1 MKKLLISILLS
12 LLSLLFIFVS
22 CTSQG
27 GGLPQGTTT
36 AETPAGSE
44 IAPDETTA
52 ENEVPPSETT
62 DSDSSTI
69 ITTTEPYETVDPDL
83 IESIR
88 TGEWANAE
96 WLEQF
101 YPNIVD
107 IPVKHCPSDK
117 DFEALYA
124 TSNDDYKTLDELIK
138 IIGKPHSFHIK
149 SSIPAFVWLTLEGNL
164 RVALGMGGLGAP
176 SDISMEERL
185 LYFTKFYVIQPKSDS
200 DTRDPNT
207 TITTPETTRE
217 KAPETTAEPYVETT
231 TLAP

>member
-12 LLSLLFIFVS
+12 LLCLLFIFVS

-27 GGLPQGTTT
+27 GGLPQGTT
-36 AETPAGSE
+36 AGEVPAGSE
-44 IAPDETTA
+44 IAPDETTGSDI
-52 ENEVPPSETT
+52 VPDETTGTDSIQSETE
-62 DSDSSTI
+62 D
-69 ITTTEPYETVDPDL
+69 EAWETVDPDL

-88 TGEWANAE
+88 TGEWADAKR
-96 WLEQF
+96 LERD
-101 YPNIVD
+101 YPNIFD
-107 IPVKHCPSDK
+107 IPVKHRPSDK

-149 SSIPAFVWLTLEGNL
+149 SSTTSFVWLTLEGNL
-164 RVALGMGGLGAP
+164 RIALGMGGLGAP
-176 SDISMEERL
+176 SDISKEERL

-207 TITTPETTRE
+207 TTTTPETTRE

>member
-1 MKKLLISILLS
+1 MKQRQRMRS
-12 LLSLLFIFVS
+12 
-22 CTSQG
+22 
-27 GGLPQGTTT
+27 
-36 AETPAGSE
+36 
-44 IAPDETTA
+44 
-52 ENEVPPSETT
+52 PPSETT
-62 DSDSSTI
+62 DADSSTI

-88 TGEWANAE
+88 TGEWADAKR
-96 WLEQF
+96 LERD
-101 YPNIVD
+101 YPNIFD
-107 IPVKHCPSDK
+107 IPVKHRPSNK

-164 RVALGMGGLGAP
+164 RIALGMGGLGAP
-176 SDISMEERL
+176 SDISKEERL

>member
-1 MKKLLISILLS
+1 MWKKLPIILLM
-12 LLSLLFIFVS
+12 LFLVTA
-22 CTSQG
+22 CTPPESEYLEAINQS
-27 GGLPQGTTT
+27 TTT
-36 AETPAGSE
+36 AQNEASSSESTDIQITDTEFAGS
-44 IAPDETTA
+44 
-52 ENEVPPSETT
+52 
-62 DSDSSTI
+62 
-69 ITTTEPYETVDPDL
+69 ETVDPDL

-96 WLEQF
+96 WLEQI

-138 IIGKPHSFHIK
+138 IIGKPHSFYIK
-149 SSIPAFVWLTLEGNL
+149 SSTTSFVWLTLEGNL
-164 RVALGMGGLGAP
+164 RVAFGIGGLGAP
-176 SDISMEERL
+176 SDISKEERL